1 MADVSSHAPGSFS
14 WAELA
19 TTDQASGV
27 AFYAA
32 LFDWAVDESP
42 VGPGE
47 TYSMFQLRGR
57 PVAAAYTMRPEERQA
72 GAPPHWNMY
81 VTVSSADDSAKRAEA
96 LGGTIV
102 APPFDVMDVGRMAVL
117 RDPSGA
123 FFQIWEPR
131 KHVGAMV
138 VNEPGALCWTE
149 LASRDA
155 KAAKA
160 FYTSLFGWKAKD
172 SPAGAPMDYTEF
184 SVGEHPSIGMM
195 PMPHHVPAQVPS
207 YWLPYF
213 QVADCDASF
222 AKAKQ
227 LGAGVIV
234 APQDI
239 PSTGRFAVLADRQG
253 AMFAIFTFARG

>member
-1 MADVSSHAPGSFS
+1 
-14 WAELA
+14 
-19 TTDQASGV
+19 
-27 AFYAA
+27 
-32 LFDWAVDESP
+32 
-42 VGPGE
+42 
-47 TYSMFQLRGR
+47 MFQLRGR

-160 FYTSLFGWKAKD
+160 FYTALFGWKAKD
-172 SPAGAPMDYTEF
+172 SPADAPMEYTEF

-195 PMPHHVPAQVPS
+195 PMPPHVPAQVPS